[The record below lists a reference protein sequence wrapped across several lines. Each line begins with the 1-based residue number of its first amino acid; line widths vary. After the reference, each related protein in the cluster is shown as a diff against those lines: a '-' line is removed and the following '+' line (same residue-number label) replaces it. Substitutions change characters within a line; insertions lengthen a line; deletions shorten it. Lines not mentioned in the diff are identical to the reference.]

1 MIDDPQRYRV
11 KLPLAAILVTLSLTL
26 CIAPVSFAERT
37 PDWQQSVNYDIDV
50 TLIDS
55 LRSMSGTATITY
67 VNNSPDELDVIWFRL
82 PPAALQGGSVVDQT
96 RMRSRDKHWSRQP
109 EDTWGDL
116 TVGTVS
122 SLDGRDVS
130 FDQDYSIGQLSLFP
144 AILPG
149 DSATFVIPFTTR
161 FPTGG
166 SQSRMGYSRGQYK
179 GAYWYPQICPYT
191 PEFGWTVNRYFG
203 TGEAYGEFG
212 DFTIRYTVPY
222 KYIIASTGE
231 LVNESE
237 VLPPER
243 MKGLTLGNPFPVPI
257 PEGEEGERPI
267 TWIFQADRVPD
278 VSFAMDPK
286 FLIDRVDFGH
296 FEAWS
301 FSRRDQTDDWSDAA
315 EVCGWTIQQLEDI
328 YGPYPWPRV
337 KASYSWSAMEYPM
350 LTLMSWSSPQYV
362 QVMIHE
368 VVHNYTPMILHSN
381 SQDEQWIDE
390 GFTTYLEHVLLTMYE
405 GTEVN
410 KYRTYSRGLF
420 SEEMIVRD
428 ADVRGQRPYLEAV
441 LAGEDLPMVRAS
453 DTADDYLLLRVSSYY
468 KGPVMLNTLRGVIGD
483 EAFWNGFKL
492 LYQGHAL
499 THVSGQDIISSF
511 EDASGQSL
519 KWFFDQ
525 FLYSGVDLDYALENV
540 DLDHN
545 PNGGNTLTF
554 TVHRKDEMKIPP
566 LIGVVTNQGD
576 TLRGAVPFLPTD
588 RIPEG
593 YERWA
598 SWDQWHMPND
608 QFKVEIQLAGDV
620 KPAQILLDP
629 DGFWTD
635 REPENNRWPRQ
646 TPKLV
651 IDPIF
656 LPMELP
662 SLTQWQ
668 MNVSPAL
675 GYNIDTRLMAGL
687 SVRGSYLERE
697 DILLADF
704 LVPTDQINTYLPLY
718 RVGFAT
724 PINRDFGPT
733 YGTLYFGR
741 MHGDTWGEIGLR
753 RSWRKWNSAINRI
766 TWSIKAGTWERE
778 APTLTSTLSASGP
791 ATTRWTS
798 GTTQPER
805 VVQASIGPRIVH
817 DYDYASQDAASPY
830 IRMQAEFDGRWGRTP
845 WKQQL
850 HWTAGLDD
858 DFNVATWS
866 MTMSNRLPWNWALG
880 VETRLSVS
888 EGKPPARFI
897 DSPGGGSPY
906 EVLGSPLYGGA
917 WTELDTSPYDYSPH
931 HYSRMPR
938 VYAPATL
945 SSDLGSYYT
954 DRFLI
959 LRLSQLHQLPGFM
972 RKTGEVHVDR
982 FLDRLR
988 FGIFE
993 AGAAMHDLDRF
1004 NREKNHIAF
1013 MGELGVEAAMADLYG
1028 LSLHARVAPLYR
1040 TEDSVG
1046 MSWDDLQTWSG
1057 QDWLDRTVVYVNLN
1071 LDPYFR

>member
-1 MIDDPQRYRV
+1 M
-11 KLPLAAILVTLSLTL
+11 
-26 CIAPVSFAERT
+26 
-37 PDWQQSVNYDIDV
+37 NYDIDV

-55 LRSMSGTATITY
+55 LRSMTGTATITY
-67 VNNSPDELDVIWFRL
+67 VNHSPDELDVLWFHL

-109 EDTWGDL
+109 EATWGDL
-116 TVGTVS
+116 KVGQVR
-122 SLDGRDVS
+122 SLDGRTAS
-130 FDQDYSIGQLSLFP
+130 FDQDYSIGQLHLDP
-144 AILPG
+144 PIQPG
-149 DSATFVIPFTTR
+149 DSASFVLPFTTR

-243 MKGLTLGNPFPVPI
+243 MKGLTLGNPFPTPI
-257 PEGEEGERPI
+257 PEGEEGVRPI
-267 TWIFQADRVPD
+267 TWIFQADQVPD
-278 VSFAMDPK
+278 VTFAMDPK

-315 EVCGWTIQQLEDI
+315 EVCGWTIQQLEEI

-337 KASYSWSAMEYPM
+337 QASYSWSAMEYPM

-390 GFTTYLEHVLLTMYE
+390 GFTTYLEHVLLTKYE

-453 DTADDYLLLRVSSYY
+453 DTADDYPLLRVSSYY

-483 EAFWNGFKL
+483 EAFWRGFKI
-492 LYQGHAL
+492 LYQRHAL
-499 THVSGQDIISSF
+499 THVSSDDVVSSF

-525 FLYSGVDLDYALENV
+525 FLYSAVDLDYALENV
-540 DLDHN
+540 DLDRN
-545 PNGGNTLTF
+545 PSGGNTLRF

-566 LIGVVTNQGD
+566 LIGVITTDGD

-588 RIPEG
+588 VVPEG
-593 YERWA
+593 YEAWG
-598 SWDQWHMPND
+598 SWDQWHMPNARIRIE
-608 QFKVEIQLAGDV
+608 VQLPGDM
-620 KPAQILLDP
+620 KPAAILLDP

-635 REPENNRWPRQ
+635 RDPANNHWPWQ
-646 TPKLV
+646 APKLAF
-651 IDPIF
+651 DPILTPQP
-656 LPMELP
+656 LPDLER
-662 SLTQWQ
+662 WQ
-668 MNVSPAL
+668 MNVSPAM
-675 GYNIDTRLMAGL
+675 GYNLDTRLMAGL

-697 DILLADF
+697 DILLADV
-704 LVPTDQINTYLPLY
+704 LIPSNNIDTYLPQY

-733 YGTLYFGR
+733 YGTVYFGN
-741 MHGDTWGEIGLR
+741 MHGDAWGEIGLR
-753 RSWRKWNSAINRI
+753 RSWRKWNSSINRI
-766 TWSIKAGTWERE
+766 TWSIKAGSWERYNS
-778 APTLTSTLSASGP
+778 TLNATLSAPGSERGTLITGSNPLARVAVPP
-791 ATTRWTS
+791 ALNH
-798 GTTQPER
+798 Q
-805 VVQASIGPRIVH
+805 
-817 DYDYASQDAASPY
+817 YASQAGATPY
-830 IRMQAEFDGRWGRTP
+830 LRAKANFAGRFGRIP
-845 WKQQL
+845 WKEEL
-850 HWTAGLDD
+850 HWTIGLDD

-866 MTMSNRLPWNWALG
+866 IELAGSLPLG
-880 VETRLSVS
+880 WELGTEARASVANGS
-888 EGKPPARFI
+888 APARFI
-897 DSPGGGSPY
+897 DAPGGAAPY
-906 EVLGSPLYGGA
+906 EVMGSPLYGGA
-917 WTELDTSPYDYSPH
+917 WNTVDLNLPPVRSPQSA
-931 HYSRMPR
+931 HYSRLPR
-938 VYAPATL
+938 PHAPASL
-945 SSDLGSYYT
+945 ASDLGAVYT
-954 DRFLI
+954 DRFLA
-959 LRLSQLHQLPGFM
+959 LRFSQLNKLPQLL
-972 RKTGEVHVDR
+972 RRTGQVHVDR
-982 FLDRLR
+982 FLDRIRL
-988 FGIFE
+988 GIFE
-993 AGAAMHDLDRF
+993 SGMLFRNIRSNDV
-1004 NREKNHIAF
+1004 AF
-1013 MGELGVEAAMADLYG
+1013 GGELGVEAGLVDFYG
-1028 LSLHARVAPLYR
+1028 LSFSARLAPVYASDDYER
-1040 TEDSVG
+1040 TLDEIH
-1046 MSWDDLQTWSG
+1046 SWTG
-1057 QDWLDRTVVYVNLN
+1057 QDFLDHTVVYVNLN